1 MNRTETVMDLTAIE
15 PAIAQMLDDAR
26 ANRAQP
32 PYQVRT
38 DQEVQASLVE
48 FFKQTPERG
57 EVTIHSLRRMGG
69 GASKEQF
76 LFEMSKVG
84 EPAQQYV
91 LRMDP
96 LESAVT
102 TCRRR
107 EAAVLNLAQRHMP
120 APAALWSDVSGQLLG
135 RPAIITNFI
144 AGVTK
149 PSAGNSNVS
158 GFGTTFSGET
168 RQKLSENLVELLVKL
183 HDIDPNQLPSDC
195 FQSPSD
201 YPIQASLWQ
210 VNWWARA
217 WREDRTTGIP
227 LMGLAEAWMRRHLPG
242 TPPQD
247 RVIVHSDFR
256 TGNFLYDEQSLTITG
271 ILDWELAHIGDFH
284 EDLAWI
290 ALRSWSTEENGQ
302 LLASSLLPFEELCA
316 RYAELSGR
324 TVNHQTLHFY
334 QVLALYKCA
343 TICLATSAAAA
354 RRQHN
359 HQDIVLTWLATA
371 GHSFLNDLHSL
382 LAEAESK

>member
-1 MNRTETVMDLTAIE
+1 MTLTAAAMDPTIIE

-26 ANRAQP
+26 ANRTQP

-38 DQEVQASLVE
+38 VKEVQASLVE
-48 FFKQTPERG
+48 FFKQTSELG
-57 EVTIHSLRRMGG
+57 EVSIHGVRRLGG

-76 LFEMSKVG
+76 LFEMSKAG

-107 EAAVLNLAQRHMP
+107 EAEVLNLAQRHMP
-120 APAALWSDVSGQLLG
+120 APAALWSDVSGQFLG

-149 PSAGNSNVS
+149 PSAGDSNVS
-158 GFGTTFSGET
+158 GFGTTFSKDT
-168 RQKLSENLVELLVKL
+168 RQKLGENLVGLLVKL
-183 HDIDPNQLPSDC
+183 HGIDPTQLPADC

-201 YPIQASLWQ
+201 HPSQASLWQ

-227 LMGLAEAWMRRHLPG
+227 LMGLAEAWMRHHLPD
-242 TPPQD
+242 TQPEN

-290 ALRSWSTEENGQ
+290 ALRSWSSEENGQ
-302 LLASSLLPFEELCA
+302 LLASGLLPFEELCS
-316 RYAELSGR
+316 RYTELSGR
-324 TVNHQTLHFY
+324 TVNRQTLHFY

-343 TICLATSAAAA
+343 CICLATSAAAA

-359 HQDIVLTWLATA
+359 HQDIVLTWLSTA
-371 GHSFLNDLHSL
+371 GHSFLNDLHTVL
-382 LAEAESK
+382 QEAESK